1 MEDQTPAVD
10 TASVAPAESTPAIE
24 PVVSETSTQEET
36 TEAAPQT
43 TDEHTE
49 EVGAEPSRAE
59 KRIKQLVNKQREAE
73 REAAYWRGRA
83 ESTPAPVQHV
93 ASVVPVELVAPKL
106 ENFESYEE
114 FENAKEEYIV
124 TKAEQR
130 ILQKQLQQKNV
141 ATANAA
147 HEKFLARVEKA
158 AEEDPDIKDYVED
171 HTLPISSEMASV
183 IRDSD
188 VGPQLLK
195 HLGQNRDEAT
205 RLEKLSKTNP
215 VLAIRE
221 MGKLEERLSTKPK
234 PVVNR
239 ISAAPEPVKTVTATG
254 NNNVDESSLSMEEW
268 ARRRNEQQFK
278 RR

>member
-1 MEDQTPAVD
+1 MEDQTTAVD
-10 TASVAPAESTPAIE
+10 TAPVVPAESTPATE

-36 TEAAPQT
+36 TEATPQIA
-43 TDEHTE
+43 DEHTE

-59 KRIKQLVNKQREAE
+59 KRIKHLVSKQREAE

-83 ESTPAPVQHV
+83 ESSPAPIPVQ
-93 ASVVPVELVAPKL
+93 SVTPVELVAPKL

-130 ILQKQLQQKNV
+130 ILHKQRQQENV
-141 ATANAA
+141 ATANTA

-158 AEEDPDIKDYVED
+158 AEDDPDIKDYIED
-171 HTLPISSEMASV
+171 QTLPISSEMAS
-183 IRDSD
+183 IIKDSD
-188 VGPQLLK
+188 VGLQLLK
-195 HLGQNRDEAT
+195 HLGQHRDDAA
-205 RLEKLSKTNP
+205 RIEKMSKTNP

-221 MGKLEERLSTKPK
+221 MGKLEERLSAKPK
-234 PVVNR
+234 SVVNR

-254 NNNVDESSLSMEEW
+254 NNIVDESNLSMEEW
-268 ARRRNEQQFK
+268 ARRRNDQQFK